1 MSAVRTRTARRFI
14 RRLAVMAALPLF
26 AAAHA
31 QPAANAPAPA
41 TAAPVATAPVAARPE
56 FRVQQV
62 RPGLTVLLSTAGNV
76 AVWSGPEG
84 VVLVDD
90 GLAANTPQL
99 LEAIA
104 RISRAPIRFVINTH
118 WHPDHTG
125 GNEALAGVGATVI
138 AHESV
143 RERLSQPQAVEEYDA
158 RVPAAPA
165 AALPVITFADSLA
178 IDLDGDRLNV
188 VHVAGAHTDGDVIV
202 RWQDANV
209 VHLGDLFYNG
219 GYPYID
225 LANGGS
231 LAGLVAA
238 LEGTL
243 ARSDSQT
250 IVIPGHGPVATRA
263 DLAAYRDML
272 VAVGRKVREAVE
284 AGRSIDEVLA
294 SRPTADFDDRYAKGA
309 VNPERFV
316 RALYRDLSTPRS
328 AR

>member
-1 MSAVRTRTARRFI
+1 MTC
-14 RRLAVMAALPLF
+14 LPLLCQ
-26 AAAHA
+26 AQA
-31 QPAANAPAPA
+31 QPAAPAPA
-41 TAAPVATAPVAARPE
+41 ATPKPE

-62 RPGLTVLLSTAGNV
+62 RPGLNVLMSQGGNV

-90 GLAANTPQL
+90 SVAALTPQL
-99 LEAIA
+99 LETVG
-104 RISRAPIRFVINTH
+104 RISRAPIRFVVNTH

-125 GNEALAGVGATVI
+125 GNEALAKAGATVI

-143 RERLSQPQAVEEYDA
+143 SERLSQPQVVEEYDVK
-158 RVPAAPA
+158 VPAAPA
-165 AALPVITFADSLA
+165 AALPVITFAESLA
-178 IDLDGDRLNV
+178 IHLDGDRLSV

-219 GYPYID
+219 GYPFID

-231 LAGLVAA
+231 LAGVVAA

-243 ARSDSQT
+243 ARADAQT
-250 IVIPGHGPVATRA
+250 VVIPGHGPVATRA

-284 AGRSIDEVLA
+284 AGKSIDEVLA
-294 SRPTADFDDRYAKGA
+294 SRPTADFDERYAKGA
-309 VNPERFV
+309 VNPEKFV
-316 RALYRDLSTPRS
+316 RTLYRDLAAPRPG
-328 AR
+328 R